1 MLEMTITTKIV
12 VGAALVF
19 LLCGYLYMRQHARE
33 LAEKYKNSQRQKF
46 KTKELKIIEE
56 LAAAINGPNQKF
68 LDLKERMN
76 TSEREGNNK
85 ETTPKNP
92 PIFTKETISIETGA
106 HIIPPLKNTNSGE
119 AAEKK
124 APALPQ
130 TTILP
135 MEQNEGATVK
145 ISSAQ
150 AASHTGPMT
159 RSVQTVPQSPPM
171 MPPSPNPVMQPVIIE
186 TKAENEDLPR
196 FVKEASIINAQTEE
210 NESDNSYPIRGQGRR
225 EKTWQDLIF
234 KEDETLYTH
243 INDYASWIVKQ
254 SDHFTLELYENNNL
268 AEIIPLLLN
277 EGDLKRLNGH
287 WFDLFRPLNLS
298 DLLDGINQSKSKVFC
313 SFTKEDIEK
322 LCKPALQI
330 IAYVEFEASSRY
342 ETVLEEC
349 ALKEFVNFLQEL
361 KSMANSDEV

>member
-56 LAAAINGPNQKF
+56 LAAAINGPNPKIRS
-68 LDLKERMN
+68 LKERIN
-76 TSEREGNNK
+76 TSEREENNTD
-85 ETTPKNP
+85 TTHKNP
-92 PIFTKETISIETGA
+92 AVLTTETISKETGTQ
-106 HIIPPLKNTNSGE
+106 ITPTLKNANSIE
-119 AAEKK
+119 AEKK

-145 ISSAQ
+145 TSIAQ
-150 AASHTGPMT
+150 AAGHTGPMT
-159 RSVQTVPQSPPM
+159 RSVQTFPQSPPM

-186 TKAENEDLPR
+186 TNAGNEDLPR
-196 FVKEASIINAQTEE
+196 FVKEASIINAQIEE
-210 NESDNSYPIRGQGRR
+210 SESDNSYPIRGQGRR
-225 EKTWQDLIF
+225 EKTWQDLTF

-254 SDHFTLELYENNNL
+254 SDHFTLELYENGNL

-298 DLLDGINQSKSKVFC
+298 DLLEGINQSKSKVFC
-313 SFTKEDIEK
+313 SFTKEDIEQ

-361 KSMANSDEV
+361 KSMANSDEE

>member
-56 LAAAINGPNQKF
+56 LAAAINGPNPKIRS
-68 LDLKERMN
+68 LKERIN
-76 TSEREGNNK
+76 TSHREENNTV
-85 ETTPKNP
+85 TTHKNP
-92 PIFTKETISIETGA
+92 VVLTKKTISAETGTQ
-106 HIIPPLKNTNSGE
+106 ITPPLKNENSLE
-119 AAEKK
+119 AEKK
-124 APALPQ
+124 ALALPQ

-135 MEQNEGATVK
+135 MEQNEGATVTTS
-145 ISSAQ
+145 ISQ
-150 AASHTGPMT
+150 AAGHTGSMK

-186 TKAENEDLPR
+186 PKAQSEDLPR

-210 NESDNSYPIRGQGRR
+210 SEGESAYPIRGQGRR
-225 EKTWQDLIF
+225 EKTWQDLTF

-254 SDHFTLELYENNNL
+254 SDHFTLELYENGNL

-313 SFTKEDIEK
+313 SFTKEDIEQ

-361 KSMANSDEV
+361 KSMANSDEE

>member
-19 LLCGYLYMRQHARE
+19 FLCGYLYMRQHARE

-56 LAAAINGPNQKF
+56 LAAAINRPNPQIRR
-68 LDLKERMN
+68 LKEQVN
-76 TSEREGNNK
+76 TSQREENRADITHNNP
-85 ETTPKNP
+85 TVITS
-92 PIFTKETISIETGA
+92 ETISKETGF
-106 HIIPPLKNTNSGE
+106 PNTPSLKNTNMRDT
-119 AAEKK
+119 EKK

-130 TTILP
+130 TTILR
-135 MEQNEGATVK
+135 MENNEAATVAT
-145 ISSAQ
+145 SSAE
-150 AASHTGPMT
+150 AA
-159 RSVQTVPQSPPM
+159 VQTSPMMRSAQTVLQRPPM
-171 MPPSPNPVMQPVIIE
+171 MPPSPNPVIQPVFVE
-186 TKAENEDLPR
+186 TRSGNEDLPR
-196 FVKEASIINAQTEE
+196 FVKEAYATATQTEE
-210 NESDNSYPIRGQGRR
+210 KESQSPYPVRGQGRR
-225 EKTWQDLIF
+225 EKTWQDLTF

-254 SDHFTLELYENNNL
+254 SDHFTFELYENGNL

-287 WFDLFRPLNLS
+287 WFDLFHPLNLS
-298 DLLDGINQSKSKVFC
+298 DLLEGINQSKSKVFC

-330 IAYVEFEASSRY
+330 IAYVEFEASPRY

-349 ALKEFVNFLQEL
+349 ALKEFVTFLQEL
-361 KSMANSDEV
+361 KAMANSDEE